1 MKKKWIWGLAVLI
14 LLVGSITV
22 FALTQRNVLSASDEV
37 KQPTTSCCGPAT
49 ATKTTSTP
57 IGSCC
62 GPTPQKVQRSANSQQ
77 ASRSDIPIA
86 RKIEP
91 RTTRGCGCGSR

>member
-49 ATKTTSTP
+49 VSKTAPVS

-62 GPTPQKVQRSANSQQ
+62 GPTSQKVQRPVNSQQ
-77 ASRSDIPIA
+77 LIRPEGPIA

>member
-49 ATKTTSTP
+49 VSKTTPVS

-62 GPTPQKVQRSANSQQ
+62 GPTSQKVQRPVNSQQ
-77 ASRSDIPIA
+77 LARPEGPIA
-86 RKIEP
+86 RKIES